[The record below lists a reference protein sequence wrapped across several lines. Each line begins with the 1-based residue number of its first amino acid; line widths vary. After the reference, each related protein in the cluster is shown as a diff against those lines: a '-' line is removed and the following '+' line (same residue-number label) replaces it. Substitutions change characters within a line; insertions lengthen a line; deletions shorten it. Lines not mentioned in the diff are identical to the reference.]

1 MHIPGI
7 DPDSAFKGGG
17 RHCSATLTV
26 LFTLIKENFKDTS
39 SGGKHGQDN
48 FKTNGRF
55 ITEPQRWREIS
66 STLSRVLLAL
76 RFDHEEKH
84 RRVILLAPSFHYHRY
99 HPENVLILS
108 LMDGCGHVSLTLQ
121 KKLQIS
127 LFECKQ

>member
-26 LFTLIKENFKDTS
+26 LYTFIKEKFKDTS
-39 SGGKHGQDN
+39 FGGVGGKHGQDN

-99 HPENVLILS
+99 HPENVHILS

-121 KKLQIS
+121 KKIANI
-127 LFECKQ
+127 FI